1 MSSGGASGHRLSL
14 SASLLDQFHK
24 LVDILIQGEREC
36 PLSLLDNVITSEDIS
51 LDCKNIVPAH
61 YFDPIAPDY
70 LPDLEQA
77 LFADNY
83 THAPCLSSHNTVK
96 NSSLEKGI
104 QTSWQSKE
112 DRARLTI
119 GNLANYE
126 DQANNAYYEDE

>member
-1 MSSGGASGHRLSL
+1 MSSGRSSGRRLSL
-14 SASLLDQFHK
+14 SASLPDQCNK
-24 LVDILIQGEREC
+24 LVAILIGEESERL
-36 PLSLLDNVITSEDIS
+36 PSSRYDVIIS
-51 LDCKNIVPAH
+51 QEIPLDCQNIVPAH
-61 YFDPIAPDY
+61 HFDPIAPDY